1 MHGPGHGA
9 AGPYAGFV
17 LAGGD
22 SKRMGQ
28 DKAMLPVGSS
38 VLITRIA
45 GVVAAAA
52 GSVALVGNPA
62 RYSETGFPVIADL
75 YPGFGPVGGIVTAL
89 SNTSAEWNL
98 VVACDMPGVTVEFL
112 ASLLA
117 VAAGSEAQCVIP
129 VTPDGRQHPLCA
141 VYRRSA
147 FAILKAAV
155 DRDIHRLLTAIEA
168 LSIHFLHV
176 PVHDGLINVN
186 TPDEWKIFQNATY

>member
-1 MHGPGHGA
+1 
-9 AGPYAGFV
+9 
-17 LAGGD
+17 
-22 SKRMGQ
+22 MGQ
-28 DKAMLPVGSS
+28 DKAMLPVGSG

-52 GSVALVGNPA
+52 GSVALVGDPA
-62 RYSETGFPVIADL
+62 RYSETGFSVIADL

-89 SNTSAEWNL
+89 SNSSAEWNL

-147 FAILKAAV
+147 LAVLTAAV
-155 DRDIHRLLTAIEA
+155 DRDIHRLLSAIKA

-186 TPDEWKIFQNATY
+186 TPDEWKIFQNATH